1 MEMNRILTIWLT
13 IMCAAGFIFAGCSRK
28 DFLDE
33 NPNTDFLIP
42 NTLNDCRALLD
53 DEEIMKVTPS
63 MGEISADNF
72 YFGVSYW
79 NLFLAPRARN
89 IHIWADKIYTVNEES
104 TDDWNLPYKQVFYCN
119 VVLEALS
126 KIPKTSGNEKGW
138 NEIKGNALFL
148 RAYAFFNIA
157 QVFAPVYDAAT
168 ANQDLGIPLRLN
180 TEIKEVSTRASVAAS
195 YEQIVR
201 DLTAAV
207 PLIADPIPS
216 YYRNRPT
223 KTAVLAMLAR
233 VFLSMREYEQALLY
247 ADQCLQLYDSL
258 IDYNTENITSVQPF
272 TRWNDETLYQSIFS
286 SNTVLTGTILGDGI
300 VDSSLFRSYSV
311 NDLRPIA
318 FYGTNIDH
326 QPFPKG
332 NYSGT
337 LLPFTGLATDE
348 VYLIRS
354 ECYARKGSVEL
365 ALNDLNELLV
375 HRWKAGTFVPFTA
388 GSASEALQVIL
399 TERRKELPFRGV
411 RWSDLRRLNKE
422 GANITLKRKYNGS
435 EYVLLP
441 GDKKYVL
448 PIPEDVIK
456 QSGMPQND
464 R

>member
-1 MEMNRILTIWLT
+1 MIEMSRTLTIWL
-13 IMCAAGFIFAGCSRK
+13 IVFAVHFLPAGCSRK

-42 NTLNDCRALLD
+42 NSLKDCRALLD
-53 DEEIMKVTPS
+53 DEPTMKQTPS
-63 MGEISADNF
+63 MGEISSDNF
-72 YFGVSYW
+72 YFGESYW
-79 NLFLAPRARN
+79 DFIEPKTRN
-89 IHIWADKIYTVNEES
+89 IYLWAEKIYIANEGGI
-104 TDDWNLPYKQVFYCN
+104 DDWNLPYKQVFHCN

-126 KIPKTSGNEKGW
+126 NIPKTNANEKEW

-157 QVFAPVYDAAT
+157 QVFATVYDAAT

-180 TEIKEVSTRASVAAS
+180 TNIKEVSTRASVAAS
-195 YEQIVR
+195 YDQIIR
-201 DLTAAV
+201 DLTEA
-207 PLIADPIPS
+207 LSLLSDPVPS
-216 YYRNRPT
+216 YYRNRPI

-233 VFLSMREYEQALLY
+233 VFVSMREYDEALLY
-247 ADQCLQLYDSL
+247 ADQCLKLYDRL
-258 IDYNTENITSVQPF
+258 IDYNTENITSDQPF
-272 TRWNDETLYQSIFS
+272 TRWNDETLYQSIL
-286 SNTVLTGTILGDGI
+286 SNASVLTGIMLGDGI
-300 VDSSLFRSYSV
+300 VDSILFRSYSV
-311 NDLRPIA
+311 NDLRRIA
-318 FYGTNIDH
+318 FFGTNTDN
-326 QPFPKG
+326 QPIPKG

-337 LLPFTGLATDE
+337 VLPFTGLATDE

-375 HRWKAGTFVPFTA
+375 HRWKAGTFIPFTA
-388 GSASEALQVIL
+388 GSATEALQLIL

-422 GANITLKRKYNGS
+422 GANITLKRKFNDS
-435 EYVLLP
+435 EYILLP

-448 PIPEDVIK
+448 PIPEDVIN